1 MFMGFIIVNTSY
13 IAMCVDISKRIYDLV
28 TIEVM
33 CVDIVNIIYDLVNT
47 SCIAMCV
54 DISYI

>member
-1 MFMGFIIVNTSY
+1 
-13 IAMCVDISKRIYDLV
+13 MCVDISKRIYDLV